1 MQLGIIGLG
10 RMGGNIARRLML
22 NGHTTVVYDRNAA
35 FVENLRQE
43 GATGVADLPALVAG
57 LEKPRAVWVMLPA
70 GAPTED
76 TINVLSELL
85 EPGDVIIDGG
95 NTYYKDDI
103 CRAQALSEKG
113 LSYIDVGTSGGV
125 WGLERGYCMM
135 IGGDAEVV
143 KRLDPL
149 FDSLAPGMGDIPRT
163 RDRKSD
169 DDRAERGYIHAGPA
183 GSGHFVKMIHNGIE
197 YGMMQAFA
205 EGFDILKTKSSESL
219 PPEQRFDLNVADIA
233 EVWRRGSVVS
243 SWLLDLTADAL
254 ASDPKLDGFSGE
266 VADSGEGRW
275 TIEAAIEQAV
285 PVPVLSSSL
294 FARFRSRQQSTYG
307 DKMLSAM
314 RFGFG
319 GHVETPKKMT
329 SIGSKSKAEP
339 APPTTLFLFGAHGDL
354 VKRLLMPA
362 LYHLSRDGLLGD
374 GLRIIGVDHNA
385 ISDVDFA
392 KKLEDF
398 IRNEAASKG
407 GDADR
412 ALDPVLWAKLARGIS
427 YVQGDFLDES
437 TYQALAAKIAAS
449 GTGNAVFYLATAPR
463 FFSEVV
469 SRLGAAGLLQE
480 QEGAFRRVVI
490 EKPFGSDLHT
500 AEALNACLLKVMSE
514 KQIYRI
520 DHYLGKETVQNILVS
535 RFSNSLFEAFW
546 NNHYIDHVQITAAE
560 TVGVETRGS
569 FYEHTGALRDMVP
582 NHLFQ
587 LLAMVA
593 MEPPAAFGAD
603 AVRGEKAKVV
613 GAIRPWSVE
622 QARAN
627 SVRGQYAAGEVG
639 GKAVK
644 GYRQEANVAPDSSTE
659 TYVALKVMI
668 DNWRWVGVPFYL
680 RTGKRMSVRD
690 TEIVICFKP
699 APYAQ
704 FRDTE
709 VDELQP
715 THLRIQIQPN
725 EGMWFD
731 LLAKRPG
738 PALDMANIE
747 LGFAYKDFFE
757 MQPSTGYETLIY
769 DCLTGDQTLFQRADN
784 IENGW
789 RAVQPFLDA
798 WQQDAAFQPY
808 KAGEDGPAA
817 ADDLLTRDSR
827 VWHDLG

>member
-1 MQLGIIGLG
+1 MTHTI
-10 RMGGNIARRLML
+10 RR
-22 NGHTTVVYDRNAA
+22 
-35 FVENLRQE
+35 
-43 GATGVADLPALVAG
+43 
-57 LEKPRAVWVMLPA
+57 
-70 GAPTED
+70 
-76 TINVLSELL
+76 
-85 EPGDVIIDGG
+85 
-95 NTYYKDDI
+95 
-103 CRAQALSEKG
+103 
-113 LSYIDVGTSGGV
+113 
-125 WGLERGYCMM
+125 
-135 IGGDAEVV
+135 
-143 KRLDPL
+143 
-149 FDSLAPGMGDIPRT
+149 
-163 RDRKSD
+163 
-169 DDRAERGYIHAGPA
+169 
-183 GSGHFVKMIHNGIE
+183 
-197 YGMMQAFA
+197 
-205 EGFDILKTKSSESL
+205 
-219 PPEQRFDLNVADIA
+219 
-233 EVWRRGSVVS
+233 
-243 SWLLDLTADAL
+243 
-254 ASDPKLDGFSGE
+254 
-266 VADSGEGRW
+266 
-275 TIEAAIEQAV
+275 
-285 PVPVLSSSL
+285 
-294 FARFRSRQQSTYG
+294 
-307 DKMLSAM
+307 
-314 RFGFG
+314 
-319 GHVETPKKMT
+319 
-329 SIGSKSKAEP
+329 KSKAEP

-362 LYHLSRDGLLGD
+362 LYNLSRDGLLND
-374 GLRIIGVDHNA
+374 GLRIVGVDHNA
-385 ISDVDFA
+385 ISDEAFA
-392 KKLEDF
+392 QKLEDF
-398 IRNEAASKG
+398 IRTEVAAKVGKG
-407 GDADR
+407 DQM
-412 ALDPVLWAKLARGIS
+412 LDPALWAKLAKGIS
-427 YVQGDFLDES
+427 YVQGDFLDDS
-437 TYQALAAKIAAS
+437 TYSALAAKIADS

-469 SRLGAAGLLQE
+469 RRLGAAKLLE
-480 QEGAFRRVVI
+480 ETPEAFRRVVI
-490 EKPFGSDLHT
+490 EKPFGSDLQT

-613 GAIRPWSVE
+613 GAIRPWTVE
-622 QARAN
+622 EARAN
-627 SVRGQYAAGEVG
+627 SVRGQYSAGEVD
-639 GKAVK
+639 GKALN
-644 GYRQEANVAPDSSTE
+644 GYRQEPNVSPDSSTE

-715 THLRIQIQPN
+715 TYLRIQIQPN

-738 PALDMANIE
+738 PALNMANIE

-798 WQQDAAFQPY
+798 WQQDASVQSYA
-808 KAGEDGPAA
+808 AGEDGPQAA
-817 ADDLLTRDSR
+817 NDLLTRDGR
-827 VWHDLG
+827 VWHGLG